1 MAGLV
6 FHLLNRFYLRNHLRG
21 FLVEQLFQVE
31 GHDRQRRV
39 VESGQSVDV
48 ACFLRK
54 IIALVLFMKKT
65 LLKSYLLFSIESTVH
80 RAIVYLK
87 SVQ

>member
-54 IIALVLFMKKT
+54 IIALVLFMTKT
-65 LLKSYLLFSIESTVH
+65 LLKS
-80 RAIVYLK
+80 
-87 SVQ
+87 